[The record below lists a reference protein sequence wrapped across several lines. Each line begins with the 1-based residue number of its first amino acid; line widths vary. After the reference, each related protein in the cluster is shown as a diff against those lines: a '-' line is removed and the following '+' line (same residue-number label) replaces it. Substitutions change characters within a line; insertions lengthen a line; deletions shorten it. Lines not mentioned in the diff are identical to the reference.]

1 MPIIGPGPD
10 DPENDNWDPAWES
23 QDTSFRRWLYEK
35 LTSNGWKHT
44 PAADAASIY
53 APANRYRGLSPFG
66 LETIATLIHTTVDAV
81 QAAHK
86 ADLAEWAREQ
96 QLRDHPD
103 LAVLDAD
110 LNRVARRN

>member
-10 DPENDNWDPAWES
+10 DPEYDNYDPAWQT
-23 QDTSFRRWLYEK
+23 QDTPFRLWLRGK
-35 LTSNGWKHT
+35 L
-44 PAADAASIY
+44 AAAGFPYPQDMASTL
-53 APANRYRGLSPFG
+53 APANRYRGLSS
-66 LETIATLIHTTVDAV
+66 LEMSTIALITDTSIDEV

-86 ADLAEWAREQ
+86 ADIAAWMREQ

-110 LNRVARRN
+110 LNRIAERH

>member
-1 MPIIGPGPD
+1 MPIIGPGYD
-10 DPENDNWDPAWES
+10 DPEYDDYDPAWED

-35 LTSNGWKHT
+35 LT
-44 PAADAASIY
+44 AAGHDFAHEMAACS
-53 APANRYRGLSPFG
+53 APGNRYNGLSEAKMDDLAMF
-66 LETIATLIHTTVDAV
+66 ARVTVGEV
-81 QAAHK
+81 RAAHK

-110 LNRVARRN
+110 LDRIRHRS